1 MKRDA
6 DSGEAGEPMTRSL
19 GPLVLH
25 AMVATLPGFALGL
38 QVSWASRSLAIEIEL
53 GPWVWI
59 VRVGRR

>member
-1 MKRDA
+1 MRL
-6 DSGEAGEPMTRSL
+6 SL

-38 QVSWASRSLAIEIEL
+38 QVSWASRSLAVEIEL